1 MSRPAP
7 TLDEERALLA
17 AGAARVAGVDEV
29 GRGAPAGPVT
39 VGVAVVDATVEAP
52 PAGVR
57 DSKDLSPGARTSL
70 VPAIEAWAVAA
81 AVGHASPSEIDAFGM
96 TNALRLAGHRALARI
111 AGPTPDVV
119 LLDGHH
125 DWLTV
130 PEQGDLLV
138 LGHPDLVPTGRVVTR
153 VKADQRCA
161 AVAAA
166 SVLAK
171 VSRDAIMV
179 GLAAQHPGYGWE
191 RNKGYASPEH
201 QDALRRL
208 GPTPLHR
215 LSWNLPTPSD
225 PSAAPRPEP

>member
-1 MSRPAP
+1 MARTVP

-17 AGAARVAGVDEV
+17 AGATRVGAVDEV
-29 GRGAPAGPVT
+29 GRGALAGPVT
-39 VGVAVVDATVEAP
+39 VGVVVVDATVAEALP
-52 PAGVR
+52 GVR
-57 DSKDLSPGARTSL
+57 DSKDLAPAARAAL
-70 VPAIEAWAVAA
+70 VPAVGAWAPAS

-96 TNALRLAGHRALARI
+96 TAALRLAGHRALARLG
-111 AGPTPDVV
+111 GPAPDVV

-138 LGHPDLVPTGRVVTR
+138 TGHPDLVAVGRVVTQ

-171 VSRDAIMV
+171 VTRDTIMA
-179 GLAAQHPGYGWE
+179 GLAVEHPGYGWE

-201 QDALRRL
+201 QDAIRRL

-215 LSWNLPTPSD
+215 LSWNLPTGD
-225 PSAAPRPEP
+225 PTGPAT

>member
-1 MSRPAP
+1 MVRSDP
-7 TLDEERALLA
+7 TLEEEHALLA
-17 AGAARVAGVDEV
+17 AGATRVAGVDEV
-29 GRGAPAGPVT
+29 GRGATAGPVT
-39 VGVAVVDATVEAP
+39 VGVVVVDATVAVSL
-52 PAGVR
+52 AGVR
-57 DSKDLSPGARTSL
+57 DSKELTPAARAAL
-70 VPAIEAWAVAA
+70 APAVADWAVAA

-111 AGPTPDVV
+111 DGPAPDVV

-138 LGHPDLVPTGRVVTR
+138 VGHPDLVPTGRVVTR
-153 VKADQRCA
+153 VKADRRCA

-171 VSRDAIMV
+171 VTRDTIMT
-179 GLAAQHPGYGWE
+179 GLAAEHPGYGWE
-191 RNKGYASPEH
+191 RNKGYASSEH

-215 LSWNLPTPSD
+215 LSWNLPAFEP
-225 PSAAPRPEP
+225 PEPSV

>member
-1 MSRPAP
+1 MARPVP
-7 TLDEERALLA
+7 TLEEEHALLD

-39 VGVAVVDATVEAP
+39 VGVVVVDASVTEP
-52 PAGVR
+52 LAGVR
-57 DSKDLSPGARTSL
+57 DSKDLSAAAREAL
-70 VPAIEAWAVAA
+70 VPAIGAWSVAG
-81 AVGHASPSEIDAFGM
+81 AVGHASPAEIDAFGM

-111 AGPTPDVV
+111 GEPTPDVV

-138 LGHPDLVPTGRVVTR
+138 LGHPDLVRTGRVVTR

-171 VSRDAIMV
+171 VTRDAIMV
-179 GLAAQHPGYGWE
+179 GLAVEHPGYGWE
-191 RNKGYASPEH
+191 RNKGYASAEH

-215 LSWNLPTPSD
+215 LSWNLPEREPSD
-225 PSAAPRPEP
+225 PTGPSA